1 MRFMSLPSTGEPQ
14 VPGGKTCLRKPRCLT
29 CFSMADTG
37 CVTSRRD
44 QGRFWGR
51 GSCELVLECRSV
63 SALWAG
69 QEAVEEQWG
78 MERREGSP

>member
-1 MRFMSLPSTGEPQ
+1 MRPTSPSSAGEPQ
-14 VPGGKTCLRKPRCLT
+14 VPGGKSSLRKSHCLT

-37 CVTSRRD
+37 CVTSRGD

-51 GSCELVLECRSV
+51 GSCELVLERRSV
-63 SALWAG
+63 GALWAG
-69 QEAVEEQWG
+69 QEAVERQWG